1 MSFERPA
8 LVLEAKFVKS
18 GHSHN
23 AACLSFQK
31 NDLVE
36 IWGQR
41 DARMMFGMHRGTG
54 HVGLFPVSCVE
65 LITPADVVPPP
76 PPPPQSAPRRRHSA
90 GHRRRRSS
98 ASSSSSSPTAAA
110 ATASRTNSGRRR
122 SQLSHGGD
130 ALSELRALEVS
141 LSAMLDDDNDADD
154 DDDDEKDEVVVD
166 VDDNGEVPD
175 QETGSSSSSE
185 SESPPPPPSSNNPLV
200 AAMDFGDQTSSL
212 DDDDDDDDD
221 VEHAELPQAEPLV
234 PAVPANAGNAERR
247 FRVAAELLQTERTY
261 VESLSVLVE
270 LYMVPLQQASPAIL
284 SAADVSKIFD
294 SVNKVRDCNV
304 RFLRALEQRVEPWG
318 EANCVGDVVL
328 GLLGELDCYLQFTNM
343 FDLATKRVGELLT
356 SNKAFAQ
363 FCQSAR
369 ENVRSKRLDVGAYLI
384 APIQRIPRYVMLLA
398 DLAKSTASTHADA
411 APLRDA
417 EQRMR
422 DFADAMNQRKR
433 ERDADD
439 ANRVLA
445 ARFDALEF
453 RLAEP
458 GRMLITQGAAIA
470 SDGFDTADGS
480 PSTGESQRVVFLFS
494 DILLCAAP
502 ARGDRLVL
510 VWKLSL
516 GSCELTTT
524 RLDGNL
530 LKIALTE
537 ARWQPTPPF
546 TVPTQRS
553 FTVAVGGGGGAV
565 SGRAAP
571 DWLALVSAQIA
582 DQRKVYRPP
591 ANKRGAWFERHM
603 LSAGEW
609 VLLSVG
615 SVTRSLADG
624 QVLIE
629 QDAPFAGLFVVLDGL
644 VEVQRQ
650 VRGQWLTLDTCGAG
664 ALLGELSYLSGS
676 SSCRCV
682 ARAAP
687 GTRGV
692 TQVRRLNEDVLGGL
706 LEAQS
711 DLSEHFFTLLC
722 VRIGNLQLKLAL
734 RDALAAAG
742 DAPPAKAPASGSA
755 AAARPAANLGRVD
768 AERARAVADK
778 LQLDVASGAV
788 LVKSWRCVVRR
799 KALKAS
805 CELHLFDSVLALT
818 YKLFGLSQRVVVPW
832 ADLREVELA
841 PQQISLHYNSAER
854 AVLAFDS
861 ADVAREAFS
870 AIEGLRGV
878 RPAGGSRRISL
889 AAGGAAPFDA
899 ASLALYGDLAPRDAS
914 LLLNESDWQQVF
926 ESAETRELKL
936 GDVVLAEGEQYQRL
950 WQLGEHSTC
959 SVRVGER
966 RVAELKAGEIFG
978 EISFLLGGG
987 ASASIVCSSETATV
1001 IFVERTRLQRLF
1013 DANQMLAAKWYKFLA
1028 LSMQKRLREREQDL
1042 LE

>member
-1 MSFERPA
+1 MNFERPA

-23 AACLSFQK
+23 ASCLSFQK

-76 PPPPQSAPRRRHSA
+76 PPPPQSAPRRRHNTGS

-98 ASSSSSSPTAAA
+98 ASSPSSSP
-110 ATASRTNSGRRR
+110 ASTTVSRSNSGRRR
-122 SQLSHGGD
+122 SQLSRGD

-141 LSAMLDDDNDADD
+141 LSAMLDND
-154 DDDDEKDEVVVD
+154 DDDDEDEVVED
-166 VDDNGEVPD
+166 VNDSGDVEPD
-175 QETGSSSSSE
+175 QQEAGSSSSSESE

-200 AAMDFGDQTSSL
+200 AAMDFGDQTSSI
-212 DDDDDDDDD
+212 DDDDDHDNNNNN
-221 VEHAELPQAEPLV
+221 EHAELPQAEPLV
-234 PAVPANAGNAERR
+234 PVVPANAGNPERR

-270 LYMVPLQQASPAIL
+270 LYMLPLQQASPAIL

-294 SVNKVRDCNV
+294 SVKKVRDCNV
-304 RFLRALEQRVEPWG
+304 RFLRALEQRVEPWS
-318 EANCVGDVVL
+318 EANSVGDVVL

-343 FDLATKRVGELLT
+343 FDLATKRVSELLT

-369 ENVRSKRLDVGAYLI
+369 ENVRSKKLDIGAYLI

-470 SDGFDTADGS
+470 SEGFDTADGS

-553 FTVAVGGGGGAV
+553 FTVAVGGAA

-582 DQRKVYRPP
+582 EQRKVYRPP

-644 VEVQRQ
+644 VEVQRL

-742 DAPPAKAPASGSA
+742 DAPPAKAPASGGA
-755 AAARPAANLGRVD
+755 AVRPAANLGRVD
-768 AERARAVADK
+768 AERARVVADK

-805 CELHLFDSVLALT
+805 CELYLFDSVIALT

-841 PQQISLHYNSAER
+841 PQQISLHYNNAER

-878 RPAGGSRRISL
+878 RPADGSRRVSL

-899 ASLALYGDLAPRDAS
+899 ASLALYGDLAPRDVS
-914 LLLNESDWQQVF
+914 LLLNESDWHQVF

-987 ASASIVCSSETATV
+987 ASASIVCTSETATV

-1013 DANQMLAAKWYKFLA
+1013 DANQLLAAKWYKFLA